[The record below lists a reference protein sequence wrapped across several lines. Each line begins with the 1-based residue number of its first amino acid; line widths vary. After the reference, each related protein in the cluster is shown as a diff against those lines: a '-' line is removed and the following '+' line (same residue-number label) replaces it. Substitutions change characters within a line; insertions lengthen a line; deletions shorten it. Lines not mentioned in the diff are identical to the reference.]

1 VLSRLAGLGQQTMFA
16 PGGSGHR
23 GLMVATFNLRIAGT
37 SLPHRRD
44 VAGSDIDAVAMPTMV
59 ATTRLITMPMLPI
72 RTSQGA

>member
-1 VLSRLAGLGQQTMFA
+1 
-16 PGGSGHR
+16 
-23 GLMVATFNLRIAGT
+23 MVATFNLRIAGT